1 MRHPLKSW
9 RLMMRLAMLHKIEDE
24 ENGKEEVKEID
35 AGKQGFA
42 EGRARNGK

>member
-1 MRHPLKSW
+1 
-9 RLMMRLAMLHKIEDE
+9 MLHKIEDE
-24 ENGKEEVKEID
+24 ENTKEEVKEID